1 MCTVCDEL
9 GTEEKKMKEGVNQ
22 FARLGISD
30 EKVRD
35 RVKEC
40 FRTIF
45 EDPEE
50 RFFHEVDADS
60 ACMVCSAKTSAII
73 PTPTGWS

>member
-1 MCTVCDEL
+1 
-9 GTEEKKMKEGVNQ
+9 MKEGVNQ

-35 RVKEC
+35 RVAEC

-60 ACMVCSAKTSAII
+60 ACGTKGRSFRPIFCLYE
-73 PTPTGWS
+73 

>member
-35 RVKEC
+35 RVEEC

-45 EDPEE
+45 VDPEE

-73 PTPTGWS
+73 PMPTGWP

>member
-1 MCTVCDEL
+1 
-9 GTEEKKMKEGVNQ
+9 MKEGTNWFSRV
-22 FARLGISD
+22 GINA
-30 EKVRD
+30 EEVQK
-35 RVKEC
+35 RVSEC

-73 PTPTGWS
+73 PMPTGWP